1 MRYVKI
7 VLVPEDADPHPAAH
21 PLGEDPD
28 LRREAILYFNL
39 LADGTA
45 VTLSR
50 LHGNRDRLVETLD
63 STDAIL
69 RYDVTEQ
76 NGALHAYIHFEPNET
91 ARGLLELTQRH
102 ELVVDT
108 PIEYGLDGSL
118 RVAVI
123 GDDDMVKRAID
134 DVPET
139 IRVELQQLSDYDP
152 ELRELASL
160 LTERQQEILDA
171 AVRVGY
177 YEVPRQATHEDI
189 AAELE
194 LSTTTVGEHLRKI
207 ETRVLGE
214 VAR

>member
-7 VLVPEDADPHPAAH
+7 VLVPEDTDPHPAAH
-21 PLGEDPD
+21 PLWEDPD
-28 LRREAILYFNL
+28 LRREAILYLNL

-50 LHGNRDRLVETLD
+50 VRGDCDRLVEMLD

-76 NGALHAYIHFEPNET
+76 NRALHAYIHFEPNET

-108 PIEYGLDGSL
+108 PIEYGPDGSL

-123 GDDDMVKRAID
+123 GDDDTVQRAID
-134 DVPET
+134 EVPET
-139 IRVELQQLSDYDP
+139 IRVELQQLSDYNP

-177 YEVPRQATHEDI
+177 YEVPRQATHKDI

-214 VAR
+214 IAR